1 MYDAAYS
8 TPARLSV
15 LMALLTHVGPH
26 SEDVT
31 RGLGPAL
38 SRALS
43 RGNIDAA
50 KALVARGAVL
60 RGSHE
65 CTEALIGALQLGG
78 AEPIE
83 LIFKNGFQAPFDNG
97 TALHWAV
104 SLARQDVVDLLIE
117 KKAVD
122 TTQDSINQ
130 VTAKAVMKNPLAT
143 ILQVA
148 QLAADPCAAIAGA
161 LPIAAYHEKAD
172 VFAGLLAEYPAAA
185 ALVRKNFSITKP
197 RSSPNVSSTFGART
211 WQHKMV
217 SPTLRMLD
225 AYERQ
230 LALVGSIEDGALAA
244 ESAPMRRSLPA
255 SSKP

>member
-1 MYDAAYS
+1 
-8 TPARLSV
+8 
-15 LMALLTHVGPH
+15 
-26 SEDVT
+26 
-31 RGLGPAL
+31 
-38 SRALS
+38 
-43 RGNIDAA
+43 
-50 KALVARGAVL
+50 
-60 RGSHE
+60 
-65 CTEALIGALQLGG
+65 
-78 AEPIE
+78 
-83 LIFKNGFQAPFDNG
+83 
-97 TALHWAV
+97 
-104 SLARQDVVDLLIE
+104 
-117 KKAVD
+117 
-122 TTQDSINQ
+122 
-130 VTAKAVMKNPLAT
+130 MKNPLAT

-244 ESAPMRRSLPA
+244 ESAPMRRSVPA